1 MIRSNQLILSFRKI
15 RLCWR
20 LMLALSL
27 AFLPACGGVGGDYY
41 RNPDMDFGSL
51 QTVAVMPLANLTR
64 EAPAGDRVR
73 DVFITS
79 LLATGAMYVI
89 PPGELARGIM
99 SAGVLNPA
107 APSPE
112 EVIKICKQL
121 KIDGVIT
128 GTIREYGEVRSGS
141 VAANVISMS
150 MQLFEG
156 ETGRVVWTAST
167 TQGGIGVTDRLF
179 GGGGESMNIVTEK
192 AVNDLINKI
201 FK

>member
-1 MIRSNQLILSFRKI
+1 MVRSKQLILAFRKI

-20 LMLALSL
+20 LILALSL
-27 AFLPACGGVGGDYY
+27 AFLPACGGGGDYF
-41 RNPDMDFGSL
+41 RNPDMDFGSM
-51 QTVAVMPLANLTR
+51 QTVAVMPLANLSK
-64 EAPAGDRVR
+64 EMQAGDRVR

-79 LLATGAMYVI
+79 LLATGAMYVT

-128 GTIREYGEVRSGS
+128 GTIREYGELRSGS

-150 MQLFEG
+150 MQMFEG
-156 ETGRVVWTAST
+156 QTGKVVWTAST
-167 TQGGIGVTDRLF
+167 TQGGIGLADRLF

-192 AVNDLINKI
+192 AVNDLINKL